1 MAAAAALAGR
11 CSKVRQADANVT
23 TSGHQWPPVLPVPP
37 LIAAA
42 RWCRYD
48 EIEGDYSELL
58 ASSIFCMVVPGHGWS
73 ARMEDATL
81 HGCIPVIIMVC
92 ACWLAG
98 CLVMCCTVA
107 WLQATDPLSLLCLTC
122 LLRRTT
128 SRCPLTQWWT

>member
-1 MAAAAALAGR
+1 
-11 CSKVRQADANVT
+11 
-23 TSGHQWPPVLPVPP
+23 
-37 LIAAA
+37 
-42 RWCRYD
+42 
-48 EIEGDYSELL
+48 
-58 ASSIFCMVVPGHGWS
+58 
-73 ARMEDATL
+73 MEDATL